1 MLHMRSDKNILAQI
15 EDASGCSAAP
25 PLPLPCTLS
34 LYCYPSL
41 SCYTSFPLLCPSL
54 PLSSAPPPALLRF
67 INHVRNLFGQPRAI
81 SPKWKLPRSIGTAP
95 APLPTSLSLSLFALL
110 SFLFLAASGTV
121 AVHLHILNAFGRKIV
136 TGERCAISALPRPAI
151 SAHQSALSLSLP
163 LCLSVTHLQSRLSFL
178 LVKSGPNSPFNLSA
192 SLISNATESTS
203 NWSNKHLSSTCSGM
217 LGERRGQWQEQELDH
232 L

>member
-1 MLHMRSDKNILAQI
+1 MEIATLNRHCPCPS
-15 EDASGCSAAP
+15 P
-25 PLPLPCTLS
+25 PLLP
-34 LYCYPSL
+34 
-41 SCYTSFPLLCPSL
+41 
-54 PLSSAPPPALLRF
+54 
-67 INHVRNLFGQPRAI
+67 
-81 SPKWKLPRSIGTAP
+81 
-95 APLPTSLSLSLFALL
+95 LSLFALL

-151 SAHQSALSLSLP
+151 SAHQSALFPP
-163 LCLSVTHLQSRLSFL
+163 LALSVTHLQSRLSFL
-178 LVKSGPNSPFNLSA
+178 LVKSGPNLPCNLSA

-217 LGERRGQWQEQELDH
+217 LGEGGRGQWQEQELDH